1 MGKILRTVYSAVR
14 LDCGHIIQSAPRPHG
29 TEVHCQVCADTEKRV
44 KAARLGEL
52 KNVREL
58 IMELDEGPFMA
69 VAELI
74 AELEAE

>member
-1 MGKILRTVYSAVR
+1 MSKTREEIGTILQQLANELAPDIQAGYLLVYVKIVEAIV
-14 LDCGHIIQSAPRPHG
+14 
-29 TEVHCQVCADTEKRV
+29 EKRV

-58 IMELDEGPFMA
+58 IMELDEGPFVA

-74 AELEAE
+74 AELESQ